1 MKMNYPKN
9 DSIVEIRRGDSDC
22 WSTALFYWNGNRP
35 VFCQYGSEIR
45 NVTEWRK
52 KAKKE

>member
-1 MKMNYPKN
+1 MNYPKN
-9 DSIVEIRRGDSDC
+9 DCIVEVRLEGSNY

-35 VFCQYGSEIR
+35 VFCQYGSEIH

-52 KAKKE
+52 KTKKV